1 MARLMD
7 KIVDFSTVQE
17 RTVAQVFGKKLK
29 VKELT
34 GRVWKLIKEN
44 NLIKK

>member
-1 MARLMD
+1 MRLMD
-7 KIVDFSTVQE
+7 QIVDFTTVQDK
-17 RTVAQVFGKKLK
+17 TVAEVFGKKLK

-44 NLIKK
+44 KLIRQ

>member
-1 MARLMD
+1 MQLMEQV
-7 KIVDFSTVQE
+7 VDFTPVQDKTVGE
-17 RTVAQVFGKKLK
+17 VFGKKLK